1 LLLLMIVCA
10 AARSIGFAAKWE
22 SLCAQVRAKYVE
34 WLFAQCGCC
43 AGSAEAE
50 STDDRMMRLQ
60 GAAPTIK
67 YA

>member
-1 LLLLMIVCA
+1 MVACA
-10 AARSIGFAAKWE
+10 AAHSIGFAAKWE
-22 SLCAQVRAKYVE
+22 SLYAQVGAKYVE
-34 WLFAQCGCC
+34 WLFAQLSCC

-50 STDDRMMRLQ
+50 STEDRMMRLQ